1 MGATLVAKG
10 GDNGF
15 TEQLHFYLN
24 WAKERIDEMDAMLAF
39 LEQNSNRAQSD
50 AKVKSN
56 QLLDDL
62 RKKRGEFQDTI
73 NKQTE
78 AGEAAWSRAK
88 VQLENQWTAFEAEV
102 RKYAETFGKQIGQQQ
117 TMFQQMAAAQLKA
130 WRNAADKMSNAAAE
144 LATDHRANI
153 DATVRRMQASASEA
167 EATFQKLNRAGAES
181 WSALNDALVASRAS
195 FDRANQAAWDAF
207 KRAANPRT

>member
-1 MGATLVAKG
+1 
-10 GDNGF
+10 
-15 TEQLHFYLN
+15 
-24 WAKERIDEMDAMLAF
+24 MLAF

-50 AKVKSN
+50 AKVKAN

-78 AGEAAWSRAK
+78 ASEAAWSRAK

>member
-1 MGATLVAKG
+1 MASQSSCISISIGPKNELTRWMPCW
-10 GDNGF
+10 
-15 TEQLHFYLN
+15 HS
-24 WAKERIDEMDAMLAF
+24 
-39 LEQNSNRAQSD
+39 SNRIPTE
-50 AKVKSN
+50 
-56 QLLDDL
+56 
-62 RKKRGEFQDTI
+62 RGEFQDTI